1 MRVIEGLFKEGI
13 LEEVFK
19 WHFPE
24 KESQTGENHTNLRKQ
39 HVITTVV
46 KAVTVS
52 QALF

>member
-1 MRVIEGLFKEGI
+1 MEELFKEGI

-24 KESQTGENHTNLRKQ
+24 KESQTGEKHANLRKQ
-39 HVITTVV
+39 HDITTVV
-46 KAVTVS
+46 EAVTVS